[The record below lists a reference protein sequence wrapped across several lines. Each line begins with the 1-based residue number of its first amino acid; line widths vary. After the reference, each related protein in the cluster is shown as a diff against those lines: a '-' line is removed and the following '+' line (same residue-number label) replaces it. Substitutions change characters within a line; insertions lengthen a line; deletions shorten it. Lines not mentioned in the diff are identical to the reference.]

1 MIDKVDTQKSNKR
14 ENPKIS
20 SRANLMHGV
29 GKFYRDLALHMLG
42 GEPMWHGSS
51 YGDIH
56 NYELD
61 AMIEVKG
68 GGTDNPSLVF
78 EHQLDQHSAN
88 LGFPFSYCW
97 YALFQYANHSKMRIG
112 RGVTTYHALE
122 DALARRTVR
131 MVLLDIR
138 VLLALRDQRSYRIHK
153 GEDRSIIHLSTTF
166 LKLFE
171 QDPQRVLAS
180 MTGDVPE
187 FRVRQHSVSFALNAR
202 MYEFSTLTVLPAY
215 QSARVAKL
223 LSRLSV

>member
-1 MIDKVDTQKSNKR
+1 MIDKVDTQKTNKR

-78 EHQLDQHSAN
+78 EHQLDQHRQN

-97 YALFQYANHSKMRIG
+97 YALFQYANHSKLRIG
-112 RGVTTYHALE
+112 REAVTYRALE

-138 VLLALRDQRSYRIHK
+138 VLLELHDQRSYRIHK

-166 LKLFE
+166 LKSFE
-171 QDPQRVLAS
+171 QYPQRVLAGMPS
-180 MTGDVPE
+180 NVQG
-187 FRVRQHSVSFALNAR
+187 FRVRQHRVRFALNTR
-202 MYEFSTLTVLPAY
+202 MYEFSMLSVLPPY
-215 QSARVAKL
+215 QSARVA
-223 LSRLSV
+223 RLIRNLAI

>member
-1 MIDKVDTQKSNKR
+1 MIDKVDTQTTNKR

-29 GKFYRDLALHMLG
+29 SKFYRDLALHMLG

-61 AMIEVKG
+61 SMIEVKG

-78 EHQLDQHSAN
+78 EHQLDQHMQN

-97 YALFQYANHSKMRIG
+97 YALFQYTNHCKSRIG
-112 RGVTTYHALE
+112 RGATTYRALE

-138 VLLALRDQRSYRIHK
+138 VLLGLRDMRSYRIHK

-166 LKLFE
+166 LKSFE
-171 QDPQRVLAS
+171 QYPQRVLAGMPS
-180 MTGDVPE
+180 DVQG
-187 FRVRQHSVSFALNAR
+187 FRVRQYRVRFALNTR
-202 MYEFSTLTVLPAY
+202 MYEFSILSVLPPY
-215 QSARVAKL
+215 QSARVA
-223 LSRLSV
+223 RLIRNLAV